1 MGSMSPTVHAF
12 DWPDRFVVGAVGE
25 PGQRTFFLQVKTGL
39 DVLSVS
45 LEKQQAAALA
55 DRIDEVLD
63 TLMAEDGNPFSV
75 PSGTPVEL
83 DDVDPL
89 DEPVDDLFRAGT
101 MSLGWD
107 PATSQIVIEAFAIA
121 EIELDDLA
129 SQLDADIVEI
139 ELEPEELLRV
149 KIPVGSARA
158 FAKRARD
165 IVGAGRP
172 VCSLCGEPM
181 EDGHVCEL
189 PDGFR

>member
-1 MGSMSPTVHAF
+1 MAPTVHAF
-12 DWPDRFVVGAVGE
+12 DWPDRFVVGTVGA
-25 PGQRTFFLQVKTGL
+25 PGDRTFFLQVRTGQ
-39 DVLSVS
+39 DVVSVS
-45 LEKQQAAALA
+45 LEKQQASALA

-63 TLMAEDGNPFSV
+63 SLMAEDGNPFSV

-83 DDVDPL
+83 DDTDPL
-89 DEPVDDLFRAGT
+89 DEPVADLFRAGT

-107 PATSQIVIEAFAIA
+107 PNISQLVIEAYAIA
-121 EIELDDLA
+121 EIDVDALEGDA
-129 SQLDADIVEI
+129 SGEIVEI
-139 ELEPEELLRV
+139 EIEPDEVLRV

-165 IVGAGRP
+165 VVSSGRP

-181 EDGHVCEL
+181 EGDHVCEL

>member
-1 MGSMSPTVHAF
+1 MEDMAPTVHAF
-12 DWPDRFVVGAVGE
+12 DWPDRFVVGTVGA
-25 PGQRTFFLQVKTGL
+25 PGDRTFFLQVRTGQ
-39 DVLSVS
+39 DVVSVS
-45 LEKQQAAALA
+45 LEKQQASALA

-63 TLMAEDGNPFSV
+63 SLMAEDGNPFSV

-83 DDVDPL
+83 DDTDPL
-89 DEPVDDLFRAGT
+89 DEPVADLFRAGT

-107 PATSQIVIEAFAIA
+107 PNISQLVIEAYAIA
-121 EIELDDLA
+121 EIDVDALEGDA
-129 SQLDADIVEI
+129 SGEIVEI
-139 ELEPEELLRV
+139 EIEPDEVLRV

-165 IVGAGRP
+165 VVSSGRP

-181 EDGHVCEL
+181 EGDHVCEL

>member
-1 MGSMSPTVHAF
+1 MGRMSPTVHAF
-12 DWPDRFVVGAVGE
+12 DWPDRFVVGTLGE
-25 PGQRTFFLQVKTGL
+25 PGQRTFFLQVRTGPEI
-39 DVLSVS
+39 LSVS

-63 TLMAEDGNPFSV
+63 TLMAEEGNPFSV
-75 PSGTPVEL
+75 PSGTPAEL

-89 DEPVDDLFRAGT
+89 DEPVLDLFRAGT

-107 PATSQIVIEAFAIA
+107 SATSQIVIEAFAIA
-121 EIELDDLA
+121 EIALDDIVPEF
-129 SQLDADIVEI
+129 DETIVEI
-139 ELEPEELLRV
+139 ELEPDEMLRV

-181 EDGHVCEL
+181 EDDHVCEL
-189 PDGFR
+189 PDGFQ